1 MRQARPFTVRAVWDL
16 IKQTA
21 SNWNEINAPR
31 LGAALAFYTMLS
43 VSPLLVLLVALA
55 GLVFGPQAAE
65 GRVVGQLQSVI
76 GYEGSLV
83 LQDLL
88 AHTRQLSSG
97 LTAVGAGVLLLIF
110 GASSVF
116 AELRD
121 SLNLVWGFKT
131 KTGSGIMGIIRNRF
145 VAFAMVMGIG
155 FLLVVSLLLSTA
167 IAAAGKFFGSRL
179 PMPATLLQANNAVLT
194 FLAVTV
200 FFALLYKVIPE
211 VRIEWRDVW
220 IGAAVTSALFSLG
233 KLLIGLYI
241 GKAGVGSAYGAAGS
255 LVAFLIWMYYSAQ
268 IFFFGAVFTH
278 QFSEKHG
285 SRARMRSLRHPP
297 VEPMPPPA
305 PAKVA

>member
-131 KTGSGIMGIIRNRF
+131 KTGSGI
-145 VAFAMVMGIG
+145 
-155 FLLVVSLLLSTA
+155 
-167 IAAAGKFFGSRL
+167 
-179 PMPATLLQANNAVLT
+179 
-194 FLAVTV
+194 
-200 FFALLYKVIPE
+200 
-211 VRIEWRDVW
+211 
-220 IGAAVTSALFSLG
+220 
-233 KLLIGLYI
+233 
-241 GKAGVGSAYGAAGS
+241 
-255 LVAFLIWMYYSAQ
+255 
-268 IFFFGAVFTH
+268 
-278 QFSEKHG
+278 
-285 SRARMRSLRHPP
+285 
-297 VEPMPPPA
+297 
-305 PAKVA
+305 